1 MKNEKGILYVI
12 ATPIGN
18 LDDISKR
25 ALEYLS
31 SVDEVYSED
40 TRVTNNLLKHFDI
53 SVPLKSF
60 NARTET
66 RKIEEV
72 INKLLNGKNIGLVS
86 DAGTPG
92 ISDPGIRLVNKA
104 LTENIKVSGAPGAN
118 AAVFAL
124 SISGIP
130 TDSFL
135 FEGFL
140 PQKKG
145 RQKKLSELAEE
156 ERTIVL
162 YESVYRIE
170 KLLGELTK
178 YMPERF
184 ISISRELTK
193 VFEEVWR
200 GYPEELLKTLSEK
213 KLKGEFV
220 VIIAPKN
227 FKII

>member
-1 MKNEKGILYVI
+1 MIKKKGALFVI

-18 LDDISKR
+18 MDDISKR
-25 ALEYLS
+25 ALDYLS
-31 SVDEVYSED
+31 YVDEVYSED
-40 TRVTNNLLKHFDI
+40 TRVTNNLFKHYEI
-53 SVPLKSF
+53 SARLNSF

-66 RKIEEV
+66 RKIDEV
-72 INKLLNGKNIGLVS
+72 INKLLSGKNIGLVS

-104 LTENIKVSGAPGAN
+104 LTEGIKVSGAPGAN
-118 AAVFAL
+118 AAIFAL

-130 TDSFL
+130 TDSFV

-145 RQKKLSELAEE
+145 RQKKLKELSEE

-170 KLLGELTK
+170 KLLKELFN

-184 ISISRELTK
+184 VAVARELTK

-200 GYPEELLKTLSEK
+200 GTPQELLQQLPEKT
-213 KLKGEFV
+213 LKGEFV
-220 VIIAPKN
+220 VIIAPKD
-227 FKII
+227 FFVK

>member
-1 MKNEKGILYVI
+1 MRKENGTLFVI

-18 LDDISKR
+18 MDDISKR
-25 ALEYLS
+25 AVDYLS
-31 SVDEVYSED
+31 SVDEIYSED
-40 TRVTNNLLKHFDI
+40 TRVTKKLLNNYGI
-53 SVPLKSF
+53 SAKLNSF
-60 NARTET
+60 NARTES

-72 INKLLNGKNIGLVS
+72 INKLLDGKNIGLVS

-104 LTENIKVSGAPGAN
+104 LTKNIKVSGAPGAN
-118 AAVFAL
+118 AAIFAL
-124 SISGIP
+124 SVSGFP
-130 TDSFL
+130 TDSFV

-145 RQKKLSELAEE
+145 RQKKLMKLADE

-170 KLLGELTK
+170 KLLNEFVN
-178 YMPERF
+178 YMPHRL
-184 ISISRELTK
+184 IAIARELTK
-193 VFEEVWR
+193 MYEEVWR
-200 GYPEELLKTLSEK
+200 GFPANLLENLSERT
-213 KLKGEFV
+213 LKGEFV

-227 FKII
+227 FTLD